1 VTGLVLP
8 PGGGRRLVT
17 PAQEVTFKATGEQG
31 SSVSVFEVVVP
42 PGFDVGAHVHARSQ
56 EFFYVLEGELELL
69 AFEPEQRSADSW
81 HLWQS
86 PQGEKAVRAGAG
98 ACMFV
103 PSNTP
108 HAFRNAGSQPARM
121 LFTCFPS
128 PDHERYFEEI
138 AQIWSRGAA
147 GVDPAAVEEMRS
159 RYDVAQITPL
169 RYQPPTPAPPQSA
182 PPPSTSLAQP
192 PTAPP
197 SPSTLSAPPPPPSSS
212 VPSVS
217 SVGSSSNFT
226 AGSVVTLSGRKCGA
240 CQIFAHPQQMD

>member
-1 VTGLVLP
+1 MVGVGAVTGLILP

-42 PGFDVGAHVHARSQ
+42 PGFDVGAHVHTQSQ

-69 AFEPEQRSADSW
+69 AFEPRQRSADSW

-86 PQGEKAVRAGAG
+86 PQGDKAVRAGAG

-108 HAFRNAGSQPARM
+108 HAFRNAGLEPARM

-169 RYQPPTPAPPQSA
+169 RYQPPTPPDGPRAQGGSA
-182 PPPSTSLAQP
+182 PGGEGPGAG
-192 PTAPP
+192 AG
-197 SPSTLSAPPPPPSSS
+197 
-212 VPSVS
+212 
-217 SVGSSSNFT
+217 VGE
-226 AGSVVTLSGRKCGA
+226 G
-240 CQIFAHPQQMD
+240 